1 MIFVVTGGSKG
12 MGAAT
17 VEILRSQGHDV
28 LNVDYDRGDICG
40 DIGTPEGR
48 KFIIDEVHKRCP
60 DGIDGLIS
68 NAGIAGVKGEK
79 PSYVLSV
86 NYFGAIAMMEGL
98 YDLVEKRRGN
108 IVQTVSY
115 SIAYTPRT
123 KYFLDNLLL
132 QCGDEQRIGEF
143 VDSIAMEPG
152 FTGVYVSS
160 KMGLVRWVRRKAP
173 SWATRGVNLNAVAPG
188 GVDTTII
195 PGMKENRPLFERQTL
210 ALASPTVYYAEDL
223 MKPMDVA
230 GTLAFMATGAA
241 KGIVGEIIYCDG
253 GSASLFH
260 NTKYL

>member
-1 MIFVVTGGSKG
+1 MRYVVTGGSKG
-12 MGAAT
+12 MGAAAA
-17 VEILRSQGHDV
+17 EILRSQGHEV
-28 LNVDYDRGDICG
+28 LNIDYDRGDICG

-48 KFIIDEVHKRCP
+48 ALIIEEVHRRFP

-86 NYFGAIAMMEGL
+86 NFYGAIAIMEGL
-98 YDLVEKRRGN
+98 YDLVEKRKGN

-123 KYFLDNLLL
+123 KYFLDNLLV
-132 QCGDEQRIGEF
+132 QCPDEKRVGEF
-143 VDSIAMEPG
+143 ADSIAADPE

-173 SWATRGVNLNAVAPG
+173 SWAARGVTLNAVAPG

-195 PGMKENRPLFERQTL
+195 PGMKENRAMFERQTL

-223 MKPMDVA
+223 MKPVDVA
-230 GTLAFMATGAA
+230 GTMAFLVTGAA
-241 KGIVGEIIYCDG
+241 KGVVGEVIYCDG